1 MSQATEATTW
11 PGRLRGFA
19 ASMGKPIA
27 VLLLLQLLAGV
38 ALSPQRTFFPLYL
51 KDLGHPVLLI
61 SGLATA
67 QQVMGLVGSWVGG
80 ALSDTWGRKVSL
92 LIGQAGALFAG
103 LAFIWP
109 SAGWIAVFWTLSGL
123 CGGVQT
129 VGAQSYL
136 VDAAQPGS
144 LGVMSALFNWGYTLG
159 GAAGSPFGGLL
170 LEYGSYRLFGV
181 ALVALGLVILTVNAL
196 ALPPLRA
203 ATRSVRRG
211 LFGYGDLALRR
222 PVILLTLL
230 RFLPT
235 CYWGMA
241 LILIP
246 LQLDELGASR
256 TAIAMYAMV
265 SQILA
270 AAAQFTVGRAA
281 DRLHP
286 GRPTV
291 ITLTALVV
299 ATVCGGLFIARL
311 WAVFVF
317 GALGTMAAWSLSV
330 LLPTLAAQ
338 TAEPEER
345 GRVLGWVH
353 LWWNAGMIAGSLLG
367 GALYTAHHGLPFL
380 LAGLLNVAAIG
391 VALVFVRTVENG
403 RASPLARRS

>member
-1 MSQATEATTW
+1 M
-11 PGRLRGFA
+11 
-19 ASMGKPIA
+19 
-27 VLLLLQLLAGV
+27 LLLLQLLGGIV
-38 ALSPQRTFFPLYL
+38 LSPQRTFFPLYV
-51 KDLGHPVLLI
+51 KELGYPVLLI

-67 QQVMGLVGSWVGG
+67 QQIMGLIGSWVGG
-80 ALSDTWGRKVSL
+80 ALSDTLGRKVTL
-92 LIGQAGALFAG
+92 MIGQAGALFAG
-103 LAFIWP
+103 LAFIFP
-109 SAGWIAVFWTLSGL
+109 SVGWIAALWTLTGF

-136 VDAAQPGS
+136 MDAAQPGS

-159 GAAGSPFGGLL
+159 GAAGSPIGGLL
-170 LEYGSYRLFGV
+170 LDYGSYRLFGL
-181 ALVALGLVILTVNAL
+181 ALALLALVILAVNAI
-196 ALPPLRA
+196 ALPPMRPKGGA
-203 ATRSVRRG
+203 SRRG
-211 LFGYGDLALRR
+211 LFSYGDVALRR

-256 TAIAMYAMV
+256 TSIALYAMA
-265 SQILA
+265 SQVLA
-270 AAAQFTVGRAA
+270 AAAQFSVGRAA
-281 DRLHP
+281 DRLRP

-291 ITLTALVV
+291 VTLTALVV
-299 ATVCGGLFIARL
+299 ATVGGGLFINHL
-311 WAVFVF
+311 WAVFAF

-338 TAEPEER
+338 TAAPDER

-367 GALYTAHHGLPFL
+367 GALYTVAHGLPFL
-380 LAGLLNVAAIG
+380 VAGLLNVTAIG
-391 VALVFVRTVENG
+391 VALVFVRLVEDG
-403 RASPLARRS
+403 RADPIAGRV

>member
-1 MSQATEATTW
+1 MSQVTEATSL
-11 PGRLRGFA
+11 PGRLRGLA
-19 ASMGKPIA
+19 ATVGKPIA
-27 VLLLLQLLAGV
+27 ILLLLQLLAGV
-38 ALSPQRTFFPLYL
+38 ALSPQRTFFPLYV
-51 KDLGHPVLLI
+51 KDLGFPVLVI

-67 QQVMGLVGSWVGG
+67 QQVMGLIGSWIGG
-80 ALSDTWGRKVSL
+80 ALSDTLGRKFSL
-92 LIGQAGALFAG
+92 LIGQAGAVFSG

-109 SAGWIAVFWTLSGL
+109 SAGWIAAFWTLAGL

-136 VDAAQPGS
+136 VDAAQPGA

-159 GAAGSPFGGLL
+159 GAAGSPVGGLL
-170 LEYGSYRLFGV
+170 LDYGSYRLFGV
-181 ALVALGLVILTVNAL
+181 ALVALGVAILVVNAV
-196 ALPPLRA
+196 ALPPLQKGARA
-203 ATRSVRRG
+203 ARRG

-222 PVILLTLL
+222 PVVLLTLL

-256 TAIAMYAMV
+256 TSIATYAMV

-270 AAAQFTVGRAA
+270 AVAQYAVGRAA
-281 DRLHP
+281 DRMHP
-286 GRPTV
+286 GRPTL
-291 ITLTALVV
+291 ITLAALVV
-299 ATVCGGLFIARL
+299 ATTCGGLLITRL

-367 GALYTAHHGLPFL
+367 GALYPTHHGLPFL
-380 LAGLLNVAAIG
+380 LAGLLNAGAIG
-391 VALVFVRTVENG
+391 VALLFVRTVAHG
-403 RASPLARRS
+403 PSVPLVRRD